1 MNVTI
6 PIVSL
11 PSEGKPAEPK
21 VNGGLAEAENPQE
34 VFSSMDKRDENQ
46 IVESLKGNYLDEY
59 VFEFC
64 RRHRAPNGGRPECGC
79 TDTVISLSLVGI
91 LEASRAYGGIQIP
104 LNKVVIQQTD
114 DSVQVLVEAFDS
126 KTGSSRVGVASQSK
140 TQKLKSG
147 AIIADEFYLQKALA
161 KAQRNSL
168 RQLLPISLIKDW
180 IAQHRKGNGHALVSQ
195 AEPAKPSLPLNGQAV
210 ASAPAP
216 VVNGVAKPAL
226 SGSNTGSAPARTAY
240 PSLNQCR
247 RIFGIA
253 AGHHVP
259 RAEVFALVEKIC
271 GVKEPVDI
279 PTRELYEKLC
289 NELEQYRA

>member
-1 MNVTI
+1 MKITI
-6 PIVSL
+6 PTATL
-11 PSEGKPAEPK
+11 PAEGKPMEPK
-21 VNGGLAEAENPQE
+21 ANGAPIETENPQE
-34 VFSSMDKRDENQ
+34 VFSAMDKRDEVQ

-64 RRHRAPNGGRPECGC
+64 RRHRAPNGGRPDCGC
-79 TDTVISLSLVGI
+79 TDTVTSLSLVGI

-104 LNKVVIQQTD
+104 LSKVVIQQSE

-140 TQKLKSG
+140 TQRLKSG
-147 AIIADEFYLQKALA
+147 AVIADEFYLQKAIA

-168 RQLLPISLIKDW
+168 RQLLPVSLIKSW
-180 IAQHRKGNGHALVSQ
+180 IEQHRKGNGPALIPHD
-195 AEPAKPSLPLNGQAV
+195 EPTKPPLSNGSMSPSAPVPVLNGT
-210 ASAPAP
+210 
-216 VVNGVAKPAL
+216 AKPAVN
-226 SGSNTGSAPARTAY
+226 GASNGHVPARVGY

-259 RAEVFALVEKIC
+259 RAEVFAYVEKIC
-271 GVKEPVDI
+271 GVKEPIDI

-289 NELEQYRA
+289 HELELYHA

>member
-6 PIVSL
+6 PTVAL
-11 PSEGKPAEPK
+11 PSEGKPTESKANSVPAET
-21 VNGGLAEAENPQE
+21 ENPQE
-34 VFSSMDKRDENQ
+34 VFSAMDKRDEVQ
-46 IVESLKGNYLDEY
+46 IVESLKGNYLDSFVYEY
-59 VFEFC
+59 C
-64 RRHRAPNGGRPECGC
+64 RRHRSSNGGRPECDC

-104 LNKVVIQQTD
+104 LNKVLIQETD
-114 DSVQVLVEAFDS
+114 DSVRVLVEALDS
-126 KTGSSRVGVASQSK
+126 KTSSSRVGVATQSK

-147 AIIADEFYLQKALA
+147 AIVPDEFYLQKAIA
-161 KAQRNSL
+161 KSTRNSL
-168 RQLLPISLIKDW
+168 KQLLPISLLKDW
-180 IAQHRKGNGHALVSQ
+180 IEQHRKGNGHTPVPH
-195 AEPAKPSLPLNGQAV
+195 AEPAKPPLPLGGHAV
-210 ASAPAP
+210 PSVSAPA
-216 VVNGVAKPAL
+216 VNGAAKPVMN
-226 SGSNTGSAPARTAY
+226 GSSNGTAPVRTAY

-289 NELEQYRA
+289 NQLEQYQA